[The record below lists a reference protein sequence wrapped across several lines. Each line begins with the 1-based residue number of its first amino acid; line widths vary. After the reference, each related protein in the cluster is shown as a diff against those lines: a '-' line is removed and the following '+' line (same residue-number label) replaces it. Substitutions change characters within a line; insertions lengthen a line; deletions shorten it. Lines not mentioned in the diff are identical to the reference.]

1 MSDHEWLYRL
11 VLRAYPPA
19 FRGSFGR
26 EMLLVYHAQRRDG
39 VVDTRFWLAC
49 IVDAVATAPRLWMD
63 ELHDDFLATERALKT
78 MGTLSVIAGL
88 LETANSLVEFRASA
102 FGERDSLSQ
111 AVLVFLIATGVLLA
125 IAGLALLFRGHAG
138 RRLGWIGAVTCLGT
152 FSLMLAT
159 RPMMSI
165 AATGLGI
172 AFPLAL
178 CILLYLKRSSVA
190 THLTA

>member
-1 MSDHEWLYRL
+1 ML
-11 VLRAYPPA
+11 VL
-19 FRGSFGR
+19 
-26 EMLLVYHAQRRDG
+26 MI
-39 VVDTRFWLAC
+39 T
-49 IVDAVATAPRLWMD
+49 
-63 ELHDDFLATERALKT
+63 
-78 MGTLSVIAGL
+78 
-88 LETANSLVEFRASA
+88 
-102 FGERDSLSQ
+102 
-111 AVLVFLIATGVLLA
+111 TGVLLA
-125 IAGLALLFRGHAG
+125 IAGLALLFPGHAG

-178 CILLYLKRSSVA
+178 CILLYLKRSGVA